1 MGAIIKSVAFQ
12 NFYNYYGSY
21 ENNLYRFTEGI
32 NIISADNNMGKS
44 KFYNGFLW
52 VLHDQVYDS
61 DDRTIHTAKDSYE
74 KMASAK
80 ARRENDEF
88 SMGVKI
94 VFVNDDVEYTIER
107 RVHFTKEEGRWKTIP
122 FLDVYGLENNQD
134 MPIRDVEKKQQV
146 IRLLIPAELEKYAL
160 LQGESIE
167 GLVNLSSNDGLDRTI
182 NDLADIKNVISM
194 CGLASRLAGRAAKEA
209 SDVEKKFTKEGSEL
223 EAKQRER
230 DKYKGW
236 IEEAEEKVKLWYKE
250 LAEAKA
256 VKEECGGEISNTT
269 KRATLRAEYDRENAR
284 LKQMEKDRDEK
295 ELSVTSRLFDEN
307 CPWVLYGLKDE
318 IDQFDTN
325 RIEYLN
331 AKRDAEIRS
340 NPDILLPEGSPDAP
354 SLKRML
360 ETMVCE
366 VCGRSLKDDPKA
378 YAHVKSVLERPQR
391 PVHAD
396 QDSLSSFFSDLQK
409 CTGSYV
415 RSIATIDDDFNAF
428 MDALDT
434 LKDQIETQTNL
445 VEAKMNELMA
455 YGIGEHS
462 AESDAI
468 LLSKYTQAEKK
479 IRELEGNIRY
489 HKSNIEIWTQQYEKC
504 VREIAKKQDN
514 TEVEKAKAFAAKL
527 ANIHKLF
534 EATKE
539 RIFSKIVE
547 NLQTEANEMYTRLT
561 AGNQTSGGTLQFVRQ
576 EDGTVKVRVMAA
588 SGEELTGNGTGFQRM
603 KQLALV
609 MSIISSRAANKHFDY
624 PFISDAPFSE
634 FSYNFINNFFT
645 VAPTVFTQSI
655 IMIKDLC
662 DPTRPNLLTPEGDK
676 IVEKMNKGEL
686 KGMFYVNTTDDNR
699 PDSSEIETKTRC
711 YTEQN

>member
-61 DDRTIHTAKDSYE
+61 DDRTIHTAKDSYT

-94 VFVNDDVEYTIER
+94 VFVNNEVEYTLER
-107 RVHFTKEEGRWKTIP
+107 RVHFMKDGSGWKTVP
-122 FLDVYGLENNQD
+122 MLDVYCLRDNQD
-134 MPIRDVEKKQQV
+134 MPIVDVEDKQQA
-146 IRLLIPAELEKYAL
+146 IRMLIPAEIEKYAL

-182 NDLADIKNVISM
+182 NDLADIRNVILM
-194 CGLASRLAGRAAKEA
+194 C
-209 SDVEKKFTKEGSEL
+209 EGSDL

-236 IEEAEEKVKLWYKE
+236 IDEAEGRIKTWLKE

-256 VKEECGGEISNTT
+256 IKEECGGEISNTT
-269 KRATLRAEYDRENAR
+269 KRATLRAEYDQENAK

-331 AKRDAEIRS
+331 AKRDAEIRN

-366 VCGRSLKDDPKA
+366 RSLPK
-378 YAHVKSVLERPQR
+378 
-391 PVHAD
+391 
-396 QDSLSSFFSDLQK
+396 
-409 CTGSYV
+409 G
-415 RSIATIDDDFNAF
+415 
-428 MDALDT
+428 
-434 LKDQIETQTNL
+434 
-445 VEAKMNELMA
+445 
-455 YGIGEHS
+455 
-462 AESDAI
+462 
-468 LLSKYTQAEKK
+468 
-479 IRELEGNIRY
+479 
-489 HKSNIEIWTQQYEKC
+489 
-504 VREIAKKQDN
+504 
-514 TEVEKAKAFAAKL
+514 
-527 ANIHKLF
+527 
-534 EATKE
+534 
-539 RIFSKIVE
+539 
-547 NLQTEANEMYTRLT
+547 
-561 AGNQTSGGTLQFVRQ
+561 
-576 EDGTVKVRVMAA
+576 
-588 SGEELTGNGTGFQRM
+588 
-603 KQLALV
+603 
-609 MSIISSRAANKHFDY
+609 
-624 PFISDAPFSE
+624 
-634 FSYNFINNFFT
+634 
-645 VAPTVFTQSI
+645 
-655 IMIKDLC
+655 
-662 DPTRPNLLTPEGDK
+662 
-676 IVEKMNKGEL
+676 
-686 KGMFYVNTTDDNR
+686 
-699 PDSSEIETKTRC
+699 
-711 YTEQN
+711 